1 MDSLDTTRLADWIAN
16 QDFYFYKERLEDRNS
31 SPTARHGIAWLAC
44 QQTGI
49 DSGHGLSLICE
60 IRDVSS
66 QEWKGHS
73 TID

>member
-16 QDFYFYKERLEDRNS
+16 QDFYKERLEDWNS
-31 SPTARHGIAWLAC
+31 SPTTRHGIAWLAC
-44 QQTGI
+44 QQIGI
-49 DSGHGLSLICE
+49 DSGHGLSLTHE

-66 QEWKGHS
+66 QEWKDHS